1 MSVSSGVA
9 NGEVFLQG
17 KYLSIGINVD
27 GTLGTM
33 YNAAKGIETDIDTG
47 LRRVGLFADFD
58 GFGQGKETTLNDVL
72 LQGRAIEGFNVGY
85 KLDGDTVVRSNQK
98 LTGYSQIKGSLDNAS
113 TSETAAATW
122 SGATADKLGI
132 AQKITLAD
140 DAKYIRI
147 DVTLTN
153 NSSVTMNDVRYM
165 RTADPD
171 QSDKFATANKI
182 ERQGDNGA
190 LVTAQVA
197 PSTPFFL
204 YTPDQR
210 AVASFYGFVNT
221 DPYAAA
227 AYATEQA
234 VGYAKT
240 VDQTLNLTF
249 GLGALKPG
257 ESTKITMYLGVT
269 DNLGATLSQIDSGVI
284 TAPRPPVPVNL
295 APIVAADSF
304 SGGEGS
310 KLTGNVLKNDSDPE
324 GGALTAK
331 VKSGPANGT
340 IEFSADGSFIYTPK
354 AGFSGSDSFL
364 YVASDGVNT
373 SSDAVVRLT
382 VEKAPVVPV
391 VTIDPLLDL
400 LKLPDLVNGSSSAA
414 QVLTGVDGS
423 NVFYFASA
431 ATTGNDRITNFGHSD
446 LLVVDTKLYDGNND
460 GIIALSGNKVSIDAP
475 KVGDFVQLD
484 GVNALR
490 FLGTDVAGHSVYGD
504 AAVRPKGAKEGTF
517 ADNAFNGDT
526 GDKAKNVFFFDTGL
540 GLDLGDDS
548 IGRFGKRDLVVTTSK
563 LADGN
568 NDGIVTG
575 VAGKFGLP
583 DDTGSILLKGTTGT
597 AVDSLEFD
605 GSILRDGVT
614 YYVYS
619 LVGTTG
625 TDTADI
631 GF

>member
-1 MSVSSGVA
+1 
-9 NGEVFLQG
+9 
-17 KYLSIGINVD
+17 
-27 GTLGTM
+27 
-33 YNAAKGIETDIDTG
+33 
-47 LRRVGLFADFD
+47 
-58 GFGQGKETTLNDVL
+58 
-72 LQGRAIEGFNVGY
+72 
-85 KLDGDTVVRSNQK
+85 
-98 LTGYSQIKGSLDNAS
+98 
-113 TSETAAATW
+113 
-122 SGATADKLGI
+122 
-132 AQKITLAD
+132 
-140 DAKYIRI
+140 
-147 DVTLTN
+147 
-153 NSSVTMNDVRYM
+153 
-165 RTADPD
+165 
-171 QSDKFATANKI
+171 
-182 ERQGDNGA
+182 
-190 LVTAQVA
+190 
-197 PSTPFFL
+197 
-204 YTPDQR
+204 
-210 AVASFYGFVNT
+210 
-221 DPYAAA
+221 
-227 AYATEQA
+227 
-234 VGYAKT
+234 
-240 VDQTLNLTF
+240 
-249 GLGALKPG
+249 
-257 ESTKITMYLGVT
+257 
-269 DNLGATLSQIDSGVI
+269 
-284 TAPRPPVPVNL
+284 
-295 APIVAADSF
+295 
-304 SGGEGS
+304 
-310 KLTGNVLKNDSDPE
+310 
-324 GGALTAK
+324 
-331 VKSGPANGT
+331 
-340 IEFSADGSFIYTPK
+340 
-354 AGFSGSDSFL
+354 
-364 YVASDGVNT
+364 
-373 SSDAVVRLT
+373 T

-431 ATTGNDRITNFGHSD
+431 ATTGNDRVTNFGHSD